1 MNGFEKR
8 RQQKK
13 KQILESLTDMVMTR
27 NFKEIGVREIAQ
39 QAGVSP
45 GSIYNFF
52 GNKEE
57 LAKEVFYHQ
66 MEEEGKDFI
75 QMMNSDLPFEEK
87 MNKMYEVSVNNQESI
102 TSEGMK
108 NFIFTDPAFKA
119 YVEQYANTVAIPE
132 IMKLIEQGK
141 GEGKVTGGV
150 SAEAIMIFMNGI
162 ITMLGNPSIAENL
175 TVDLRKELGNLF
187 LYGVLGKKE

>member
-39 QAGVSP
+39 HAGVSP

-141 GEGKVTGGV
+141 AEGK
-150 SAEAIMIFMNGI
+150 
-162 ITMLGNPSIAENL
+162 
-175 TVDLRKELGNLF
+175 
-187 LYGVLGKKE
+187 